1 MALEVRMNNVGDGYV
16 QSCCFAN
23 INQLVFLPFSL
34 PSPPSL
40 PKLPILLLRGEESG
54 RETEFGL
61 SCGSILQI
69 LF

>member
-1 MALEVRMNNVGDGYV
+1 MNNVGDGYV

-34 PSPPSL
+34 P
-40 PKLPILLLRGEESG
+40 KLPILLLRGEESG

-61 SCGSILQI
+61 SCGCILQI

>member
-1 MALEVRMNNVGDGYV
+1 MNNVGDGYV

-34 PSPPSL
+34 PSPSSL